1 MFHPIHR
8 LFSRLRNHSMVG
20 LTIPLSDYVFCLF
33 VVVVV
38 FFWWGG
44 GRCLFRLISLIAFPD
59 VNKHK
64 RVAEMTPLHLC
75 YQKDNNVIMFTY
87 LEFSP
92 GRTISQTDRES
103 LVHNNQLQRPF
114 SQSRSSFHSH
124 C

>member
-1 MFHPIHR
+1 
-8 LFSRLRNHSMVG
+8 MVG

-38 FFWWGG
+38 VVFFFGGGGGG